1 MRAASGS
8 TAFWQP
14 LASRPAHPVAR
25 RIVGCPCFGDTRR
38 DPAVDA
44 ICSTRDAAR
53 FNTTPATLQTGIASR
68 ITQHSPASAALRARR
83 HPSGC
88 AT

>member
-1 MRAASGS
+1 MRRRRSIPLRSPENRSAMRAASGS

-25 RIVGCPCFGDTRR
+25 RIVGCPGFGDTPR

-44 ICSTRDAAR
+44 H
-53 FNTTPATLQTGIASR
+53 LQR
-68 ITQHSPASAALRARR
+68 V
-83 HPSGC
+83 
-88 AT
+88 